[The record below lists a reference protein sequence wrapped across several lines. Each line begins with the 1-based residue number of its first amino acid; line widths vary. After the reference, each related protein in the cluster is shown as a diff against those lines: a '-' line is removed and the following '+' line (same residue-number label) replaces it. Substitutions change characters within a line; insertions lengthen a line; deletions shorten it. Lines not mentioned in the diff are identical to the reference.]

1 MSDFSSITT
10 NNNNDGD
17 NNSELQYI
25 HQNNDIVNNKYKLK
39 YSTTSTIFAQQSI
52 TYPDRTKLLYR
63 QVGTYYIVCYTRKE

>member
-63 QVGTYYIVCYTRKE
+63 